1 MLHHFT
7 FDIFQGPAYHFYAG
21 SFLYRDIGAGDGG
34 GTFGRDPDEGFH
46 LGVRDFQD
54 GACLAVDQKAA
65 LDFPR
70 IHQIQGPVLV
80 GVEKYE
86 RIVGWWNEAPDTQRM
101 QPLRDLLPLPPPR
114 DEGEPSDMRSLVHN
128 AVAKV
133 VIFSYLC
140 FMSDVLNEIT
150 PLSEKDFFYIV
161 ERHKTE
167 FTYPVHQHREYELNF
182 IEGGAG
188 VRRIVGDSVETI
200 GDYDL
205 VLVGGDDLEH
215 VWEQGE
221 CHSKDIRE
229 ITIQF
234 PRDMFSPEQ
243 LEKNQFAAI
252 RRMLQQAEHGLA
264 FPVSDI
270 VRVYHIIDTLP
281 SQKDRFRQFLQF
293 LLLLNELASSEGAR
307 VLASTSFAHAAKSSE
322 SRRILKVKQYID
334 EHYTETVHLA
344 DLADMV
350 GMSPSAFS
358 RFFKLRTGRTLSDY
372 LIDIKLG
379 NAARMLV
386 DTTRNISEICY
397 DCGFN
402 NLSNFNRI
410 FKAKRG
416 VTPREFRA
424 MYKKNKVIV

>member
-1 MLHHFT
+1 
-7 FDIFQGPAYHFYAG
+7 
-21 SFLYRDIGAGDGG
+21 
-34 GTFGRDPDEGFH
+34 
-46 LGVRDFQD
+46 
-54 GACLAVDQKAA
+54 
-65 LDFPR
+65 
-70 IHQIQGPVLV
+70 
-80 GVEKYE
+80 
-86 RIVGWWNEAPDTQRM
+86 
-101 QPLRDLLPLPPPR
+101 
-114 DEGEPSDMRSLVHN
+114 
-128 AVAKV
+128 
-133 VIFSYLC
+133 
-140 FMSDVLNEIT
+140 MSDVLNEIT

-167 FTYPVHQHREYELNF
+167 FTYPVHQHKEFELNF

-205 VLVGGDDLEH
+205 VLIGGDDL
-215 VWEQGE
+215 
-221 CHSKDIRE
+221 IRE

-243 LEKNQFAAI
+243 LAKNQFASI

-264 FPVSDI
+264 FPVSSI
-270 VRVYHIIDTLP
+270 MKVYHLIDTLP

-293 LLLLNELASSEGAR
+293 LLLLNELASSEDAR

-379 NAARMLV
+379 NAARLLV
-386 DTTRNISEICY
+386 DTARNISEICQARGDAPGIPGPVQEEQG
-397 DCGFN
+397 DCLR
-402 NLSNFNRI
+402 NLLSLYI
-410 FKAKRG
+410 IATWK
-416 VTPREFRA
+416 E
-424 MYKKNKVIV
+424 

>member
-1 MLHHFT
+1 
-7 FDIFQGPAYHFYAG
+7 
-21 SFLYRDIGAGDGG
+21 
-34 GTFGRDPDEGFH
+34 
-46 LGVRDFQD
+46 
-54 GACLAVDQKAA
+54 
-65 LDFPR
+65 
-70 IHQIQGPVLV
+70 
-80 GVEKYE
+80 
-86 RIVGWWNEAPDTQRM
+86 
-101 QPLRDLLPLPPPR
+101 
-114 DEGEPSDMRSLVHN
+114 
-128 AVAKV
+128 
-133 VIFSYLC
+133 
-140 FMSDVLNEIT
+140 MSDVLKEIT

-167 FTYPVHQHREYELNF
+167 FTYPVHQHKEFELNF

-200 GDYDL
+200 GEYDL
-205 VLVGGDDLEH
+205 H
-215 VWEQGE
+215 A
-221 CHSKDIRE
+221 KDIRE

-234 PRDMFSPEQ
+234 PRDIFSPEQ

-252 RRMLQQAEHGLA
+252 GRMLQQAEHGLS
-264 FPVSDI
+264 FPLSTI
-270 VRVYHIIDTLP
+270 VKVYHILDTLP
-281 SQKDRFRQFLQF
+281 RQQDRFQQVLQF
-293 LLLLNELASSEGAR
+293 MHLLNELASSEGAR
-307 VLASTSFAHAAKSSE
+307 VLASTSFAHAGQSTE

-334 EHYTETVHLA
+334 EHYTEALKLS

-372 LIDIKLG
+372 LTDIKLG

-386 DTTRNISEICY
+386 DTTRNIAEICY
-397 DCGFN
+397 GCGFN

>member
-1 MLHHFT
+1 MFHHFP
-7 FDIFQGPAYHFYAG
+7 FDIFQGPANYFDAG
-21 SFLYRDIGAGDGG
+21 PFLYRDVGTGNGI
-34 GTFGRDPDEGFH
+34 GTFGRDPDKCFH
-46 LGVRDFQD
+46 LGFRNLQYRM
-54 GACLAVDQKAA
+54 CLAVNQEPP
-65 LDFPR
+65 LDFAC
-70 IHQIQGPVLV
+70 IHQIQGPFLT
-80 GVEKYE
+80 GMEE
-86 RIVGWWNEAPDTQRM
+86 NQRVIGGRDETSDSEFM
-101 QPLRDLLPLPPPR
+101 QPLRDFLPLPPPC
-114 DEGEPSDMRSLVHN
+114 DEGEPADMLSRVH

-140 FMSDVLNEIT
+140 DMSDVLNEIT

-167 FTYPVHQHREYELNF
+167 FTYPVHQHKEFELNF

-215 VWEQGE
+215 VWEQGD
-221 CHSKDIRE
+221 CQSKDIRE

-243 LEKNQFAAI
+243 LAKNQFAAI

-264 FPVSDI
+264 FPVSSI
-270 VRVYHIIDTLP
+270 MKVYHILDTLP

-293 LLLLNELASSEGAR
+293 LLLLNELASSEDAR

-379 NAARMLV
+379 NAARLLV
-386 DTTRNISEICY
+386 DTARNISEICY
-397 DCGFN
+397 ECGFN

-424 MYKKNKVIV
+424 LYKKNKVIV